1 MESSYFEKIPE
12 KELIEKLNSP
22 ATSHEESSAIQTYLL
37 EKYQPF
43 LADQR
48 RRFFPNNA
56 CNNFEDLQQE
66 CALTFINVLHS
77 YDPKRGKLTTALVP
91 YLQYTFM
98 DYVAKEHGS
107 SRYDNLI
114 NSRIQKVLSEMDLT
128 ENEDPDHLNALY
140 NKKYPK
146 NPLSSKSFKKHLEY
160 YHLQNPVH
168 MDQYSPELLQFAV
181 KSESDPV
188 WQNIDKQ
195 ATYAI
200 LKNYIE
206 KKEGNERLLLL
217 FLFGFTSHVEIEG
230 HTYCREENKN
240 PHPVMPYRN
249 ACLGLFPELSRYL
262 YDNACIPDMRDKTLL
277 RFLRCFTALK
287 C

>member
-12 KELIEKLNSP
+12 KELIEKYNSP
-22 ATSHEESSAIQTYLL
+22 ATSHEESSAILTYLW

-43 LADQR
+43 LADQC
-48 RRFFPNNA
+48 RRFLPNSTHISFP
-56 CNNFEDLQQE
+56 DLLQE
-66 CALTFINVLHS
+66 CAPTFINVLHS

-107 SRYDNLI
+107 SQYGNLI

-146 NPLSSKSFKKHLEY
+146 NPLSPKSFKKHLEY
-160 YHLQNPVH
+160 YQMRNPVH
-168 MDQYSPELLQFAV
+168 MDQYTPELLQFTE
-181 KSESDPV
+181 KPESDPV

-217 FLFGFTSHVEIEG
+217 FLFGFTSHVKIEG
-230 HTYCREENKN
+230 HTYYRDKNKN

-249 ACLGLFPELSRYL
+249 ACLAIFPELSQYL
-262 YDNACIPDMRDKTLL
+262 YDNACIPDMKEETLSDFIDNL
-277 RFLRCFTALK
+277 ICS
-287 C
+287 